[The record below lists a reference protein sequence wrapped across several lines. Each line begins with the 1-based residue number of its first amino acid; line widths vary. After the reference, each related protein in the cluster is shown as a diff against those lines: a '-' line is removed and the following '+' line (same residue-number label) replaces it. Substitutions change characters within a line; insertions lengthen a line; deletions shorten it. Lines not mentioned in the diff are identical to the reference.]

1 MLAYMLKYVNIIMSL
16 VDINN
21 SHVIMIMLHPEIVY
35 LACSGLACA
44 TVVALYL
51 K

>member
-1 MLAYMLKYVNIIMSL
+1 MLL
-16 VDINN
+16 VELNN
-21 SHVIMIMLHPEIVY
+21 SHVIMIMLHPEIIY

-44 TVVALYL
+44 TIVALSP